1 MRKII
6 FCLGI
11 ETLTWPCLRFR
22 RTIYIHYSI
31 KYFLVKKYFIFRAFD
46 TDGDGKISK
55 DEFRICM
62 LNFGERFGDEQ
73 IAEMMQQADSDNDG
87 SIDFLE
93 FVQVKIFA
101 ASEKYFLLSRVGADA
116 DPRDGHPL
124 RGPEEVQQEEH
135 VEQRQLDF
143 GQHHVLALNILQF

>member
-1 MRKII
+1 M
-6 FCLGI
+6 
-11 ETLTWPCLRFR
+11 
-22 RTIYIHYSI
+22 
-31 KYFLVKKYFIFRAFD
+31 KKYFIFRAFD

-101 ASEKYFLLSRVGADA
+101 ASEKYFLLSRVDVDA

-135 VEQRQLDF
+135 VEQRQLDY
-143 GQHHVLALNILQF
+143 GHYSIMC

>member
-1 MRKII
+1 MFYI
-6 FCLGI
+6 FLY
-11 ETLTWPCLRFR
+11 EK
-22 RTIYIHYSI
+22 H
-31 KYFLVKKYFIFRAFD
+31 YFIFRAFD

-101 ASEKYFLLSRVGADA
+101 ASEKYFLLARVGQMLTHETDIHYEARRKFSRKNMWSKD
-116 DPRDGHPL
+116 
-124 RGPEEVQQEEH
+124 
-135 VEQRQLDF
+135 
-143 GQHHVLALNILQF
+143 N

>member
-1 MRKII
+1 M
-6 FCLGI
+6 
-11 ETLTWPCLRFR
+11 
-22 RTIYIHYSI
+22 
-31 KYFLVKKYFIFRAFD
+31 KKYFIFRAFD

-101 ASEKYFLLSRVGADA
+101 ASEKYFLPARVGADA

-135 VEQRQLDF
+135 VEQR
-143 GQHHVLALNILQF
+143 